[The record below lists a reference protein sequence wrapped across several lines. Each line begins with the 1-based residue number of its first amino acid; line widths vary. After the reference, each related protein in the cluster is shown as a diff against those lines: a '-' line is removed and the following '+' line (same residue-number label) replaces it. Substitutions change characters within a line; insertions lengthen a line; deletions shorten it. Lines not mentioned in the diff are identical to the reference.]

1 LFVYSY
7 KIIILYRK
15 MEKYAT
21 KICSK
26 CKKEKTH
33 DEFNVNKSKKDG
45 RQSFC
50 KSCNMSHLRK
60 YRGKKSDDEYK
71 KLWEKLQ
78 NPADVSEFDEIV
90 KKMREFLSGPSNIF
104 TIDAG
109 LFREDSSNA
118 EVIAVSKLQLFIM
131 QKKQIMIQPEQISI
145 TRKKD
150 ELKVVLPETIQ
161 FEKVAV
167 EEFKNIL

>member
-1 LFVYSY
+1 
-7 KIIILYRK
+7 
-15 MEKYAT
+15 
-21 KICSK
+21 
-26 CKKEKTH
+26 
-33 DEFNVNKSKKDG
+33 
-45 RQSFC
+45 
-50 KSCNMSHLRK
+50 MSHLRK